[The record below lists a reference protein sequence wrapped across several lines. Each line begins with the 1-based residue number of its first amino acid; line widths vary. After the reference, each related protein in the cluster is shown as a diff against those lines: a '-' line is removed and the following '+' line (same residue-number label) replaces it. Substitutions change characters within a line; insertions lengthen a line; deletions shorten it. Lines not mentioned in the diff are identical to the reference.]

1 MEEKKNGTGQRPA
14 PKDDKDIIAKV
25 HNACLSLFVIFVIM
39 MILGQHFNNDRVISV
54 GIGIGI
60 ATAIIQVVTLDLKE
74 DE

>member
-14 PKDDKDIIAKV
+14 PKDDKDIITKI
-25 HNACLSLFVIFVIM
+25 HNVCLSLVVIFVVM
-39 MILGQHFNNDRVISV
+39 MILGQHFNNDRVLSV

>member
-14 PKDDKDIIAKV
+14 PRDKDIITKI